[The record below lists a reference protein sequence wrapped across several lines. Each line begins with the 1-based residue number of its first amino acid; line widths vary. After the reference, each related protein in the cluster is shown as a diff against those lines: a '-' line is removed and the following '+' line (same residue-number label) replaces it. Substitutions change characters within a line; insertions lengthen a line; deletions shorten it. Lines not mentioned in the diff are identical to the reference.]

1 MLRDV
6 SARYWS
12 LEPTY
17 PGTTFAEILKIIFD
31 VGDPGAREIEIE
43 SDYSVRLERL
53 EKVDRFLIGEVCRV
67 QRENIPPAAG
77 RDGMSPMHL
86 ADGEGIGHRSTFI
99 ADEEGASV
107 LWHQDQMAC
116 TPVKFAVYLSHFG
129 TPSYKTKATPY
140 AVSDVW
146 TELKSA
152 KEVRAFSV
160 KVQPEENLSL
170 FDDGQ
175 SPLMDLARA
184 SVSAYHGHT
193 IEISI
198 VAAAKSKL
206 DKGNVTR
213 TIMQVLGFSGT
224 RKAKAIVA
232 SADGPFLLDFLNRH
246 RTETGKIER
255 FSDDIED
262 DYRSRKNFLLTSYH
276 AIRNHVDGDPE
287 TDEKI

>member
-17 PGTTFAEILKIIFD
+17 PGITFAEILSTIFET
-31 VGDPGAREIEIE
+31 GDPGAREIEIE
-43 SDYSVRLERL
+43 ADYSVRLERL

-67 QRENIPPAAG
+67 QRENIPPAASK
-77 RDGMSPMHL
+77 DGMSPMRL

-99 ADEEGASV
+99 SDAEGSSV

-116 TPVKFAVYLSHFG
+116 TPVKFATYLSHFG
-129 TPSYKTKATPY
+129 NPSYKTKPTPY

-152 KEVRAFSV
+152 KEVRAFSI

-175 SPLMDLARA
+175 SPLMELARA
-184 SVSAYHGHT
+184 SVTAYHGHS

-198 VAAAKSKL
+198 TAGAKSKL
-206 DKGNVTR
+206 DKENVTR
-213 TIMQVLGFSGT
+213 TMLQVLGFKGT
-224 RKAKAIVA
+224 RKAKAVVA
-232 SADGPFLLDFLNRH
+232 GVEGQFLLDFLNLH
-246 RTETGKIER
+246 RAETGKIER
-255 FSDDIED
+255 FSED
-262 DYRSRKNFLLTSYH
+262 VDADWRARKTFLLANYY
-276 AIRNHVDGDPE
+276 AIRSHDDADPKN
-287 TDEKI
+287 D